1 MPDDALR
8 RALAK
13 EPGRPLITQ
22 YDDSTGE
29 RVELSVATV
38 ENWVAKTANLLQESG
53 VEPGA
58 TAAVLLPAHWQ
69 TAVILLGCWRAGV
82 AVTYSALT
90 CSAAGDDYQ
99 TRGAAGGHGE
109 PAVAFVAANRAEEV
123 LDSGAEEIWALSLA
137 PMAAPLREVPKGASD
152 YAVEVRGQA
161 DRFTPYAPVDAAGP
175 GLTVEGLSL
184 AGLVDQGRV
193 KAAEL
198 GLEPG
203 GRLLVSTEESPVGW
217 LLAPLVTDASLVLL
231 RNPAPA
237 GIERIVSTERVTTRY
252 PSPL

>member
-82 AVTYSALT
+82 AVTYSAVV
-90 CSAAGDDYQ
+90 DDFR
-99 TRGAAGGHGE
+99 TPGAAEGRDE

-137 PMAAPLREVPKGASD
+137 PMAAPLRKVPKGADD
-152 YAVEVRGQA
+152 YAVAVRGQA
-161 DRFTPYAPVDAAGP
+161 DRFTPYAPVNAAGP

-184 AGLVDQGRV
+184 AGLVSEGQA

-203 GRLLVSTEESPVGW
+203 GRLLVSTEPSPVGW
-217 LLAPLVTDASLVLL
+217 LLAPLVADASLVLL

-237 GIERIVSTERVTTRY
+237 GIERIVTTERVTTRY
-252 PSPL
+252 PG